1 LQIRKIEL
9 WKNFNEGIDYSHV
22 LNHQLKNERENLLYY
37 NDLEIE
43 IKEKLHK
50 VAVSINSLE
59 SNQIEKQKKSRNV
72 SKISMDLNDKINS
85 MNNLIYM
92 QSSKCEDIS
101 KSLNLQKSSLM
112 HEREVLK
119 NKNSNMEKTVISKK
133 SEYKT
138 LMKTVDK
145 IKLTKTEKENSVVKT
160 ILGLDLIKRL
170 LFVNNRF
177 IIGKEEEGSL
187 ELVVPLMESE
197 DYHLFKN
204 VKLGQENMIT
214 SKAGFRTSSLN
225 LSSTRHISLCKSDER
240 TRAINMSEIK
250 SKFENLNLEFEE
262 LFDFHTKVLNKRQ
275 FNRSL
280 MINYNLKVTI
290 H

>member
-1 LQIRKIEL
+1 
-9 WKNFNEGIDYSHV
+9 
-22 LNHQLKNERENLLYY
+22 
-37 NDLEIE
+37 
-43 IKEKLHK
+43 
-50 VAVSINSLE
+50 
-59 SNQIEKQKKSRNV
+59 
-72 SKISMDLNDKINS
+72 
-85 MNNLIYM
+85 
-92 QSSKCEDIS
+92 
-101 KSLNLQKSSLM
+101 M